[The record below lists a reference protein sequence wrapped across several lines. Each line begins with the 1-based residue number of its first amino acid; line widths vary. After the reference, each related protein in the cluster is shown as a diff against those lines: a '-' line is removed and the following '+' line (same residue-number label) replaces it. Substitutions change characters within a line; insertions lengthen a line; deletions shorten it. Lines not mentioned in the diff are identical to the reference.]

1 MYSTSF
7 IPIIILLI
15 VLLLLVISTLV
26 CLSFDLLQFGC
37 VTWHRDSV
45 GHLFQSIICIICMLI
60 TTCNLMMYIKQ
71 LENGEILYQEQDHVL
86 FQCFIP
92 MLFLSF
98 LWLLKIICFKVKN
111 SIMHLAITFSV
122 ASMAFA
128 CESRF
133 DNDIENAP
141 LFIVAI
147 PISCILLAISFQ

>member
-1 MYSTSF
+1 
-7 IPIIILLI
+7 
-15 VLLLLVISTLV
+15 
-26 CLSFDLLQFGC
+26 
-37 VTWHRDSV
+37 
-45 GHLFQSIICIICMLI
+45 MLI